1 MTLQA
6 VLITTL
12 VAQSM
17 GTIVFAQFEVETP
30 IWRRLLKWTI
40 FHGGTVALYLL
51 VGPWCL
57 LFPAFALVAGSTVHF
72 VVCRKQGFHPIY
84 ATPRRSTT
92 PIADGLGL
100 NESIHSR

>member
-12 VAQSM
+12 VAQSL
-17 GTIVFAQFEVETP
+17 GTLIFSQFEVETP

-40 FHGGTVALYLL
+40 FHGGTLGLYFL

-57 LFPAFALVAGSTVHF
+57 LFPAAGLGVGSTVHF
-72 VVCRKQGFHPIY
+72 VVCRRKGFHPIY
-84 ATPRRSTT
+84 ATPRREYYAFRGWAW
-92 PIADGLGL
+92 P
-100 NESIHSR
+100 E